1 MTENIEEFLILDSLS
16 LRQLSS
22 CERAQSTFRLVVMGS
37 GIEENRS
44 PFPLIVEQFS
54 LH

>member
-22 CERAQSTFRLVVMGS
+22 CEHAQSTFRLVVMGS
-37 GIEENRS
+37 GIEEKRS
-44 PFPLIVEQFS
+44 PFPLIVEQIG
-54 LH
+54 LN